1 MGATSESIAGS
12 TSSAVLADGG
22 NAAASAATLSAA
34 ATIEKRRGR
43 GRPPNASATGP
54 GPANKRG
61 VAQAQE
67 EMSKALEAL
76 YDPKHWVG
84 IVKAPADLMLALSG
98 DDLWNLPKPEVDTLA
113 AQSSLAARYFMA
125 TDPKWVALTL
135 FAFSVATTYGTRA
148 MMHIR
153 KQREANA

>member
-1 MGATSESIAGS
+1 MGAATESLAGPS
-12 TSSAVLADGG
+12 PSSVLADSG

-43 GRPPNASATGP
+43 GRPANAGATGS
-54 GPANKRG
+54 GPASKRG

-67 EMSKALEAL
+67 EMLKALEAL

-84 IVKAPADLMLALSG
+84 IVKAPADLMMMLSG
-98 DDLWNLPKPEVDTLA
+98 DELWELSKNEVDTLA

-148 MMHIR
+148 MIHIK
-153 KQREANA
+153 KQRELKE

>member
-1 MGATSESIAGS
+1 MGAPAETITGTPAPS
-12 TSSAVLADGG
+12 VLADSG
-22 NAAASAATLSAA
+22 NAAAAA
-34 ATIEKRRGR
+34 AVSTAAAAVEKRRGR
-43 GRPPNASATGP
+43 GRPPKSDSAGAGP
-54 GPANKRG
+54 TARRG

-67 EMSKALEAL
+67 EMTKALETL

-98 DDLWNLPKPEVDTLA
+98 DDMWNLPKPEVDTLA

-135 FAFSVATTYGTRA
+135 FAFSLATTYGTRA
-148 MMHIR
+148 MLHIK
-153 KQREANA
+153 KQRAEAA